1 MTKAAGTALL
11 LAGAI
16 ASLIN
21 APSAVAE
28 PDLQFCR
35 DMAAVGYKT
44 DCAILANLAKD
55 VCTQYDRG
63 LDWSTILARLDIT
76 TKDEGLSN
84 YIIAGAPLYFCPEHE
99 GKT

>member
-16 ASLIN
+16 ASLIH
-21 APSAVAE
+21 APSAAAE
-28 PDLQFCR
+28 PDLEFCR
-35 DMAAVGYKT
+35 DMAAVGYPS
-44 DCAILANLAKD
+44 DCTTIASLARD

-63 LDWSTILARLDIT
+63 LDLSTVLEGLDAA

-99 GKT
+99 DKT